1 MDSTKRA
8 ETADQTPLPYEA
20 NALNILFVSC
30 LELAY
35 SHLCASEEETRAA
48 SHQPSRKPR
57 AHHSSLQKMAR
68 ISPLL
73 YLFSAFSFRTPPAKP
88 RRPGEFTLYLAH
100 RPDICFDPRFE
111 VKCHL
116 LGFQPKAARLAFFSI
131 SITHHPM

>member
-35 SHLCASEEETRAA
+35 ISARARRKPEPPATSPAANHVLTTAA
-48 SHQPSRKPR
+48 SKKWLGFRLFFIFSRLFHFGHPR
-57 AHHSSLQKMAR
+57 
-68 ISPLL
+68 PN
-73 YLFSAFSFRTPPAKP
+73 

-116 LGFQPKAARLAFFSI
+116 LGFQPKAALAFFSI
-131 SITHHPM
+131 SITIIPRV